1 MFGSI
6 SDNSKK
12 WLYLAILSVIWG
24 SSFILI
30 KKGLI
35 GLSSYQVASLRIIF
49 AASAIFVYSYNSLK
63 KIPKKSWKWI
73 LLTAYA
79 GTFFPVYLISY
90 GQTEIE
96 SGLASIITTI
106 TPINTLIVGIIFFGL
121 TFTKKQLLG
130 LLIGLG
136 GAILLIYEASEAD
149 FNLNIYY
156 SFFIYMTTVGYAASV
171 NLIKNYLTE
180 ISPEAV
186 TAGIFISISPPAL
199 IVLLLSDFSSLN
211 FQDPSILNSIIFVFV
226 LGVFSSAIAQT
237 LFNKFV
243 KIASPLF
250 ASAVTYTMPI
260 VAIFWAIID
269 GETLTLMQFFATAI
283 ILVGVYM
290 VNKKKKSN

>member
-1 MFGSI
+1 M
-6 SDNSKK
+6 SDYNKK
-12 WLYLAILSVIWG
+12 WFYLAILSLIWG

-30 KKGLI
+30 KKGLV
-35 GLSSYQVASLRIIF
+35 GLTPYQVASLRIIF
-49 AASAIFVYSYNSLK
+49 AATVILLYSYNSLK
-63 KIPKKSWKWI
+63 KIPKASWKWI
-73 LLTAYA
+73 LITAYT
-79 GTFFPVYLISY
+79 GTFFPVYFISY
-90 GQTEIE
+90 GQSEIE

-106 TPINTLIVGIIFFGL
+106 TPINTLVVGIIFFGL
-121 TFTKKQLLG
+121 IFTKKQLLG

-136 GAILLIYEASEAD
+136 GAILLIYEASGAE
-149 FNLNIYY
+149 FSINIYY

-171 NLIKNYLTE
+171 NLIKNYLTN

-199 IVLLLSDFSSLN
+199 IVLFLSDFSSLN
-211 FQDPSILNSIIFVFV
+211 FHDSQVINSIIFVFV

-260 VAIFWAIID
+260 VAIFWAILD

-290 VNKKKKSN
+290 VNKKKKV

>member
-1 MFGSI
+1 M

-12 WLYLAILSVIWG
+12 WFYLAILSLIWG

-30 KKGLI
+30 KKGLV
-35 GLSSYQVASLRIIF
+35 GLSSFQVASLRIIF
-49 AASAIFVYSYNSLK
+49 AAIVIFIYSYNSLV

-73 LLTAYA
+73 LITAYT

-121 TFTKKQLLG
+121 VYTKKQLLG
-130 LLIGLG
+130 LLIGLI

-149 FNLNIYY
+149 INVNIYY

-171 NLIKNYLTE
+171 NLIKNYLTD

-199 IVLLLSDFSSLN
+199 LVLFLSDFSSLN
-211 FQDPSILNSIIFVFV
+211 LEDTEVLNSIIFVFI
-226 LGVFSSAIAQT
+226 LGVFGSAIAQT

-250 ASAVTYTMPI
+250 AAAVTYTMPI
-260 VAIFWAIID
+260 IAIFWAILD
-269 GETLTLMQFFATAI
+269 GETLTIMQFFATAI
-283 ILVGVYM
+283 ILIGVYM
-290 VNKKKKSN
+290 VNKKKRFN

>member
-1 MFGSI
+1 M

-12 WLYLAILSVIWG
+12 WFYLAILSLIWG

-30 KKGLI
+30 KKGLV
-35 GLSSYQVASLRIIF
+35 GLSSFRVASLRIIF
-49 AASAIFVYSYNSLK
+49 AAIVIFIYSYNSLV

-73 LLTAYA
+73 LITAYT

-121 TFTKKQLLG
+121 VYTKKQLLG
-130 LLIGLG
+130 LLIGLI

-149 FNLNIYY
+149 INVNIYY

-171 NLIKNYLTE
+171 NLIKNYLTD

-199 IVLLLSDFSSLN
+199 LVLFLSDFSSLN
-211 FQDPSILNSIIFVFV
+211 LEDTEVLNSIIFVFI
-226 LGVFSSAIAQT
+226 LGVFGSAIAQT

-250 ASAVTYTMPI
+250 AAAVTYTMPI
-260 VAIFWAIID
+260 IAIFWAILD
-269 GETLTLMQFFATAI
+269 GETLTIMQFFATAI
-283 ILVGVYM
+283 ILIGVYM
-290 VNKKKKSN
+290 VNKKKRSN

>member
-1 MFGSI
+1 MT
-6 SDNSKK
+6 NYNKK
-12 WLYLAILSVIWG
+12 WFYLAILSLIWG

-30 KKGLI
+30 KKGLV
-35 GLSSYQVASLRIIF
+35 GLTPYQVASLRIIF
-49 AASAIFVYSYNSLK
+49 AATVILLYSYNSLK
-63 KIPKKSWKWI
+63 KIPKASWKWI
-73 LLTAYA
+73 LITAYT
-79 GTFFPVYLISY
+79 GTFFPVYFISY
-90 GQTEIE
+90 GQSEIE

-106 TPINTLIVGIIFFGL
+106 TPINTLVVGIIFFGL
-121 TFTKKQLLG
+121 IFTKKQLLG

-136 GAILLIYEASEAD
+136 GAILLIYEASGAD
-149 FNLNIYY
+149 FSINIYY

-171 NLIKNYLTE
+171 NLIKNYLTN

-199 IVLLLSDFSSLN
+199 IVLFLSDFSSLN
-211 FQDPSILNSIIFVFV
+211 FHDSQVINSIIFVFV

-260 VAIFWAIID
+260 VAIFWAILD

-290 VNKKKKSN
+290 VNKKKKV

>member
-1 MFGSI
+1 MS
-6 SDNSKK
+6 NYNKK
-12 WLYLAILSVIWG
+12 WFYLAILSLIWG

-30 KKGLI
+30 KKGLV
-35 GLSSYQVASLRIIF
+35 GLTPYQVASLRIIF
-49 AASAIFVYSYNSLK
+49 AATVILLYSYNSLK
-63 KIPKKSWKWI
+63 KIPKASWKWI
-73 LLTAYA
+73 LITAYT
-79 GTFFPVYLISY
+79 GTFFPVYFISY
-90 GQTEIE
+90 GQSEIE

-106 TPINTLIVGIIFFGL
+106 TPINTLVVGIIFFGL
-121 TFTKKQLLG
+121 IFTKKQLLG

-136 GAILLIYEASEAD
+136 GAILLIYEASGAN
-149 FNLNIYY
+149 FSINIYY
-156 SFFIYMTTVGYAASV
+156 SLFIYMTTVGYAASV
-171 NLIKNYLTE
+171 NLIKNYLTN

-199 IVLLLSDFSSLN
+199 IVLFLSDFSSLN
-211 FQDPSILNSIIFVFV
+211 FHDSQVINSIIFVFV

-260 VAIFWAIID
+260 VAIFWAILD

-290 VNKKKKSN
+290 VNKKKKV

>member
-1 MFGSI
+1 M

-12 WLYLAILSVIWG
+12 WFYLAILSLIWG

-30 KKGLI
+30 KKGLV
-35 GLSSYQVASLRIIF
+35 GMSSFQVASLRIIF
-49 AASAIFVYSYNSLK
+49 AAIVIFIYSYNSLV

-73 LLTAYA
+73 LITAYT

-90 GQTEIE
+90 GQTEIQ

-121 TFTKKQLLG
+121 VYTKKQLLG
-130 LLIGLG
+130 LLIGLI

-149 FNLNIYY
+149 ININIYY
-156 SFFIYMTTVGYAASV
+156 SFFIYMTTIGYAASV

-199 IVLLLSDFSSLN
+199 LVLFLSDFFSLN
-211 FQDPSILNSIIFVFV
+211 FDNTEVLNSIIFVFI

-250 ASAVTYTMPI
+250 AAAVTYTMPI
-260 VAIFWAIID
+260 IAIFWAILD
-269 GETLTLMQFFATAI
+269 GETLTTMQFFATAV
-283 ILVGVYM
+283 ILTGVYM
-290 VNKKKKSN
+290 VNKKKQSS

>member
-1 MFGSI
+1 M

-12 WLYLAILSVIWG
+12 WFYLAILSLIWG

-30 KKGLI
+30 KKGLV
-35 GLSSYQVASLRIIF
+35 GLSSFQVASLRIIF
-49 AASAIFVYSYNSLK
+49 AAIVIFIYSYNSLL

-73 LLTAYA
+73 LITAYT

-121 TFTKKQLLG
+121 VYTKKQLLG
-130 LLIGLG
+130 LLIGLI

-149 FNLNIYY
+149 INLNIYY

-171 NLIKNYLTE
+171 NLIKNYLTD

-199 IVLLLSDFSSLN
+199 IVLFLSDFSSLN
-211 FQDPSILNSIIFVFV
+211 FADTEVLNSIIFVFI

-250 ASAVTYTMPI
+250 AAAVTYTMPI
-260 VAIFWAIID
+260 IAIFWAILD
-269 GETLTLMQFFATAI
+269 GETLTIMQFFATAI
-283 ILVGVYM
+283 ILIGVYM
-290 VNKKKKSN
+290 VNKKKRSN

>member
-1 MFGSI
+1 M

-12 WLYLAILSVIWG
+12 WFYLAILSLIWG

-30 KKGLI
+30 KKGLV
-35 GLSSYQVASLRIIF
+35 GLSSYQLASLRIIF
-49 AASAIFVYSYNSLK
+49 AAIVIFIYSYNSLV

-73 LLTAYA
+73 LITAYT

-121 TFTKKQLLG
+121 VYTKKQLLG
-130 LLIGLG
+130 LLIGLI

-149 FNLNIYY
+149 INVNIYY

-171 NLIKNYLTE
+171 NLIKNYLTD

-199 IVLLLSDFSSLN
+199 LVLFLSDFSSLN
-211 FQDPSILNSIIFVFV
+211 LEDTEVLNSIIFVFI
-226 LGVFSSAIAQT
+226 LGVFGSAIAQT

-250 ASAVTYTMPI
+250 AAAVTYTMPI
-260 VAIFWAIID
+260 IAIFWAILD
-269 GETLTLMQFFATAI
+269 GETLTIMQFFATAI
-283 ILVGVYM
+283 ILIGVYM
-290 VNKKKKSN
+290 VNKKKRSN

>member
-1 MFGSI
+1 M
-6 SDNSKK
+6 SDNTKK
-12 WLYLAILSVIWG
+12 WFYLAILSLIWG

-30 KKGLI
+30 KKGLV
-35 GLSSYQVASLRIIF
+35 GLSSFQVASLRIIF
-49 AASAIFVYSYNSLK
+49 AAIVIFIYSYNSLV

-73 LLTAYA
+73 LITAYT

-121 TFTKKQLLG
+121 VYTKKQLLG
-130 LLIGLG
+130 LLIGLI

-149 FNLNIYY
+149 INVNIYY

-171 NLIKNYLTE
+171 NLIKNYLTD

-199 IVLLLSDFSSLN
+199 LVLFLSDFSSLN
-211 FQDPSILNSIIFVFV
+211 FEDIEVLNSIIFVFI
-226 LGVFSSAIAQT
+226 LGVFGSAIAQT

-250 ASAVTYTMPI
+250 AAAVTYTMPI
-260 VAIFWAIID
+260 IAIFWAILD
-269 GETLTLMQFFATAI
+269 GETLTTMQFFATAV
-283 ILVGVYM
+283 ILTGVYM
-290 VNKKKKSN
+290 VNKKKQSS

>member
-1 MFGSI
+1 M

-12 WLYLAILSVIWG
+12 WFYLAILSLIWG

-30 KKGLI
+30 KKGLV
-35 GLSSYQVASLRIIF
+35 GMSSFQVASLRIIF
-49 AASAIFVYSYNSLK
+49 AAIVIFIYSYNSLL

-73 LLTAYA
+73 LITAYT

-121 TFTKKQLLG
+121 VYTKKQLLG
-130 LLIGLG
+130 LLIGLI

-149 FNLNIYY
+149 INIYY
-156 SFFIYMTTVGYAASV
+156 SFFIYMTTIGYAASV

-199 IVLLLSDFSSLN
+199 LVLFLSDFSSLN
-211 FQDPSILNSIIFVFV
+211 FDDTEVLNSIIFVFI

-237 LFNKFV
+237 IFNKFV

-250 ASAVTYTMPI
+250 AAAVTYTMPI
-260 VAIFWAIID
+260 IAIFWAILD
-269 GETLTLMQFFATAI
+269 GETLTTMQFFATAV
-283 ILVGVYM
+283 ILTGVYM
-290 VNKKKKSN
+290 VNKKKQSS